1 MQTGL
6 FGDELV
12 SESLYLERAK
22 VLDRTYKMLR
32 ADKASFENLSR
43 NAERIEAAGNKLVTS
58 QNKGGPTKMPK
69 RSRSSKRLRPGK
81 ARSVTS
87 SQKQQEQLETQTTMQ
102 PQQEASPTLS
112 EEELSEAIL
121 IGQKLA
127 MLDALSMIRRK
138 AAKTRLKMSQA

>member
-1 MQTGL
+1 
-6 FGDELV
+6 
-12 SESLYLERAK
+12 
-22 VLDRTYKMLR
+22 
-32 ADKASFENLSR
+32 
-43 NAERIEAAGNKLVTS
+43 
-58 QNKGGPTKMPK
+58 MPK

-102 PQQEASPTLS
+102 PQQEASLTLS

>member
-1 MQTGL
+1 M
-6 FGDELV
+6 
-12 SESLYLERAK
+12 A
-22 VLDRTYKMLR
+22 
-32 ADKASFENLSR
+32 
-43 NAERIEAAGNKLVTS
+43 
-58 QNKGGPTKMPK
+58 K

-81 ARSVTS
+81 ARLAMS

-102 PQQEASPTLS
+102 TQQEDSPSLS

-127 MLDALSMIRRK
+127 MLDALSMMRRK

>member
-1 MQTGL
+1 
-6 FGDELV
+6 
-12 SESLYLERAK
+12 
-22 VLDRTYKMLR
+22 
-32 ADKASFENLSR
+32 
-43 NAERIEAAGNKLVTS
+43 
-58 QNKGGPTKMPK
+58 MPK

-81 ARSVTS
+81 VRSVTN